1 MCIHTTQSLRIL
13 RFHCSRYSLLMM
25 MSYQSMEETR
35 KFVCKYCS
43 KRFPCG
49 KSLGG
54 HIRTHMMSEY
64 HHHSAL
70 ANEER
75 NNNNNNAANANAMF
89 KFDGGRKRKRDL
101 GSEENGNNNYG
112 LRENPKKTTRFVHSN
127 ATLQL
132 DKFCK
137 ECGKGFPSL
146 KALCGHMACHSEKDK
161 RRFATEKQKLVMDSQ
176 SDTET
181 SSAPRRSKGM
191 KFKTLS
197 NNNQPQSSSVSE
209 VEQEQEEVARC
220 LMMLSKDS
228 SYKGRFAL
236 LTESSDNNS
245 IVITKSPSLETK
257 VTTMINGYGKNSMSS
272 AYVERKLELEQNK
285 DLKFKSAEVGYDS
298 DNSDSGY
305 FRYGP
310 KSDVSNDDGF
320 FRNEVK
326 SSKVGYLNGF
336 DQEYDVES
344 RKVLSRGRSRSSE
357 FNEFVLE
364 DWENY
369 DREDGVAA
377 RTFDSKK
384 FKKSNYD
391 DSLGQN
397 LGGVSTRKY
406 ECLTNEMYNG
416 CSDDSA
422 YESDENSTDTDSYPA
437 PKAHSNRN
445 NLSVQKGKKKKKL
458 KSKKSKAH
466 ECPICNKIF
475 RSGQALG
482 GHKRSHFVGGSEEN
496 TLVIRPSAPPAA
508 VPCLIDL
515 NLPAPVDE

>member
-1 MCIHTTQSLRIL
+1 
-13 RFHCSRYSLLMM
+13 
-25 MSYQSMEETR
+25 MSYQSMDER

-54 HIRTHMMSEY
+54 HIRTHMMSEN
-64 HHHSAL
+64 SAL
-70 ANEER
+70 GNAER
-75 NNNNNNAANANAMF
+75 NNATNGMF
-89 KFDGGRKRKRDL
+89 KLNGGGKRKRDL
-101 GSEENGNNNYG
+101 GSEENGGGASRGNYNVIYG

-127 ATLQL
+127 SSLQH

-137 ECGKGFPSL
+137 ECGKGFLSL

-161 RRFATEKQKLVMDSQ
+161 GTNRFESSSGGFAEKQKLVMDSQ

-181 SSAPRRSKGM
+181 STPRRSKRM
-191 KFKTLS
+191 RFKTLS
-197 NNNQPQSSSVSE
+197 SSNNQAQSSVSE
-209 VEQEQEEVARC
+209 VEQGQEEVARC

-236 LTESSDNNS
+236 FTESSDNNS
-245 IVITKSPSLETK
+245 VVLEAKSPSPEGK
-257 VTTMINGYGKNSMSS
+257 VTVMNSNGKNFIMSS
-272 AYVERKLELEQNK
+272 AYVEKKLEQPKN
-285 DLKFKSAEVGYDS
+285 LKFKYAEAGYDS

-310 KSDVSNDDGF
+310 KEVDSTDSNNGNF
-320 FRNEVK
+320 KNEAK
-326 SSKVGYLNGF
+326 SSKAGYLSGF
-336 DQEYDVES
+336 EDCDVES
-344 RKVLSRGRSRSSE
+344 RKVLSRGRSRSIE
-357 FNEFVLE
+357 FKKFVLE
-364 DWENY
+364 DWEN
-369 DREDGVAA
+369 DRQDGGDA
-377 RTFDSKK
+377 RKFDSKK

-391 DSLGQN
+391 SLGQN
-397 LGGVSTRKY
+397 LGGVSGRKMGNGFANDKVNKY
-406 ECLTNEMYNG
+406 QCLTSERDYG
-416 CSDDSA
+416 YDDSA

-437 PKAHSNRN
+437 PKAYSNRN
-445 NLSVQKGKKKKKL
+445 LSGQKGKKKM

-482 GHKRSHFVGGSEEN
+482 GHKRSHFIGGSEEN
-496 TLVIRPSAPPAA
+496 TLVIRPGAPAA
-508 VPCLIDL
+508 PFLIDL